1 MVMLRWQAAIGLDP
15 LQVFR
20 LISASRLNII
30 AELLVGIIAQL
41 SEVYTTALLG
51 QDQRLVVVV

>member
-1 MVMLRWQAAIGLDP
+1 MAMLRWQMAIDLDP

-20 LISASRLNII
+20 LISASRLNIV